1 MILKKLYWA
10 TGQKNEN
17 FYYFFIGFIYSL
29 IGIGTSMMIFSQ
41 NIGLAAVFFISLA
54 AIAQVDKKL
63 SISERMLG
71 TTKSIGT
78 KMLYLEEVI
87 AVKHTITLRSVYE
100 DHKNLFTTYFSLFMG
115 IMLCFSAITLALPIE
130 KSTQL
135 FGEQFKIISGHAF
148 TEKNLLREILENNL
162 AVLLI
167 GLFLALLFEY
177 GTTFIIVWNASVW
190 GTAFAVAAK
199 NSFLLDLGNPVF
211 TFILLMLLVLTYLPF
226 EAAAYFA
233 SSIAGGLLNKAI
245 TRESISSIR
254 FRIIALHAIIILGFG
269 LVLLGLSGIIEVQI
283 IQLIRAIK
291 PV

>member
-17 FYYFFIGFIYSL
+17 LYYFCIGFIYSL

-78 KMLYLEEVI
+78 KMRYLEEVLT
-87 AVKHTITLRSVYE
+87 VKHTITLRSVFE
-100 DHKNLFTTYFSLFMG
+100 DHKNLFTTYFFLFMG
-115 IMLCFSAITLALPIE
+115 IMLCFSTITLALPIE

-135 FGEQFKIISGHAF
+135 FGEQFKIISGKAF
-148 TEKNLLREILENNL
+148 TQQNLLQEILENNL
-162 AVLLI
+162 AVLLT

-199 NSFLLDLGNPVF
+199 NSFLIDLGNPVF
-211 TFILLMLLVLTYLPF
+211 TFIALTLLVLTYLPF
-226 EAAAYFA
+226 EAAGYFA

-254 FRIIALHAIIILGFG
+254 FRIIAMHAIILLGFG
-269 LVLLGLSGIIEVQI
+269 LILLGLSGVIEVQI
-283 IQLIRAIK
+283 IQLISTIRQA
-291 PV
+291 